1 MGVILQNKLL
11 PAYSKHGIP
20 LFQAYKGVSVI
31 NGPHVRART
40 WVEGTT
46 DHAWE
51 DDEDEGQHLQ
61 IGSQEGCSL
70 HVTHVLSRQRSLHN
84 HLHEEE
90 RRRENKATILGFR
103 HISSLPLPP
112 SQLFSSARSPGRHG
126 QTKGAKVVIAKPG
139 SFHRPAQASGPVIGG
154 HRYWRAN
161 SPQMRSETRS
171 GRSPRRHSPGYRNA
185 EHASPQQ
192 PGNTSGLLGIS
203 LSKVGNLKYLKAR
216 GGTPQKRASQNTKGA
231 R

>member
-1 MGVILQNKLL
+1 MGVILQNKPL

-103 HISSLPLPP
+103 HISSLPPP
-112 SQLFSSARSPGRHG
+112 PPIP
-126 QTKGAKVVIAKPG
+126 VVL
-139 SFHRPAQASGPVIGG
+139 VC
-154 HRYWRAN
+154 
-161 SPQMRSETRS
+161 
-171 GRSPRRHSPGYRNA
+171 
-185 EHASPQQ
+185 
-192 PGNTSGLLGIS
+192 
-203 LSKVGNLKYLKAR
+203 
-216 GGTPQKRASQNTKGA
+216 
-231 R
+231 